1 MVKIS
6 FHLVD
11 IESNQATGKKI
22 IIIRVLA
29 LFFIFL
35 ILVKQVPLL
44 TQGISDKL
52 TLYTIVAAS
61 ISCLLF
67 SIFLNI
73 FSPKLLNINDT
84 NQAAFIESILFIGV
98 FTNIILYSGGV
109 NSPHKF
115 IFLFIIVLETIRN
128 GNKSGMA
135 VAIISCLIILGLHLV
150 TLNINFFSEGVQS
163 DFTLCCF
170 FIFIAWILGHF
181 VNLDAEHMKSE
192 NRLNHVDSLTGTY
205 NHRHFK
211 EMLDKKCMIAA
222 NKQESLSLVLIDID
236 DFNLYNQTLGYQI
249 GDNALK
255 KIASVLINHTRSYD
269 KVCRVGGEEFAI
281 LLPNTDR
288 EMACDLAK
296 QWHQLLNQTHFKGEE
311 HQPKGKLTISM
322 GVSTYPHGAKSAS
335 ELMQQSDDALY
346 RAKFFNKNQI
356 EYYHPIFNYLNA
368 NIGDYD
374 FDLVERMKTLM
385 GLLYMKDNKTYGHVE
400 RVVTYAKLLANE
412 LNLKP
417 NEKQTLICGTYL
429 HDIGKI
435 GVPKEVLN
443 KKMPLEDEE
452 WRLLKSHADNGTKM
466 LAYFENLKPYLPL
479 VKHHHERFDGR
490 GYPSQLCGDEIPY
503 LVRILT
509 VVDSFDAMTSQR
521 SYNQRKSYQDGLEE
535 LRICSGA
542 QFDPQIVE
550 AFANAMSKHQQE
562 LEFI

>member
-1 MVKIS
+1 
-6 FHLVD
+6 
-11 IESNQATGKKI
+11 
-22 IIIRVLA
+22 
-29 LFFIFL
+29 
-35 ILVKQVPLL
+35 
-44 TQGISDKL
+44 
-52 TLYTIVAAS
+52 
-61 ISCLLF
+61 
-67 SIFLNI
+67 
-73 FSPKLLNINDT
+73 
-84 NQAAFIESILFIGV
+84 
-98 FTNIILYSGGV
+98 
-109 NSPHKF
+109 
-115 IFLFIIVLETIRN
+115 
-128 GNKSGMA
+128 
-135 VAIISCLIILGLHLV
+135 
-150 TLNINFFSEGVQS
+150 
-163 DFTLCCF
+163 
-170 FIFIAWILGHF
+170 
-181 VNLDAEHMKSE
+181 
-192 NRLNHVDSLTGTY
+192 
-205 NHRHFK
+205 
-211 EMLDKKCMIAA
+211 
-222 NKQESLSLVLIDID
+222 
-236 DFNLYNQTLGYQI
+236 
-249 GDNALK
+249 
-255 KIASVLINHTRSYD
+255 
-269 KVCRVGGEEFAI
+269 
-281 LLPNTDR
+281 
-288 EMACDLAK
+288 
-296 QWHQLLNQTHFKGEE
+296 
-311 HQPKGKLTISM
+311 
-322 GVSTYPHGAKSAS
+322 
-335 ELMQQSDDALY
+335 
-346 RAKFFNKNQI
+346 
-356 EYYHPIFNYLNA
+356 
-368 NIGDYD
+368 
-374 FDLVERMKTLM
+374 DLVERMKTLM